1 MIIFPNAKINLGI
14 RVLRRRPDD
23 YHQIETVFYPV
34 PLSDILEIIPVKH
47 DLSAFRSVPGATLYH
62 WVNNQGR
69 AEVTFTFSGLDPGG
83 PPEENLVVK
92 VFRLFDAHHSLKQA
106 FSIHLHKIIPSGAGL
121 GGGSADASFVL
132 KALNDLSGK
141 PFTRDELRE
150 MALGLGS
157 DCPFFIDNRPV
168 LAGGRGELMTL
179 LELDLSGWFL
189 VIVKPDVH
197 ISTAEA
203 FRSVHPEIPL
213 TSLGDLIRLPVEQW
227 QHHLVNDFE
236 NEIFKKYPSVGSVK
250 SQLLNNG
257 AVYCGMSGSGSAL
270 AALYREK
277 PSLPVFPTGY
287 FVYQSPL
294 T

>member
-14 RVLRRRPDD
+14 RVLKKRPDG

-34 PLSDILEIIPVKH
+34 PLADILEIIPVE
-47 DLSAFRSVPGATLYH
+47 SSFATGRNDSGITHHHLITE
-62 WVNNQGR
+62 QGR
-69 AEVTFTFSGLDPGG
+69 AEVAFALSGLDPGG

-92 VFRLFDAHHSLKQA
+92 AVRLFDTFHPLIQP
-106 FSIHLHKIIPSGAGL
+106 FYIHLHKIIPSGAGL

-141 PFTRDELRE
+141 PFSMDQLRDFS
-150 MALGLGS
+150 LGLGS

-168 LAGGRGELMTL
+168 LASGRGELMTAV
-179 LELDLSGWFL
+179 ELNLTGWFL

-203 FRSVHPEIPL
+203 FRSVHPDIAG
-213 TSLGDLIRLPVEQW
+213 TSLIDLIRLPVDQW
-227 QHHLVNDFE
+227 QHYLVNDFE
-236 NEIFKKYPSVGSVK
+236 TEIFKKHPVVGSLK
-250 SQLLNNG
+250 SQLLNAG
-257 AVYCGMSGSGSAL
+257 AVYCGMSGSGSAF
-270 AALYREK
+270 AALFREK

-287 FVYQSPL
+287 FVYQSL
-294 T
+294 LR